1 MLIHH
6 REVSLHFAAV
16 LFRGIVNFE
25 EIFFGI
31 VSFGDGNGNIVREGV
46 RCPAVVL
53 WMYNYG

>member
-1 MLIHH
+1 MLKFHFI
-6 REVSLHFAAV
+6 FAAV
-16 LFRGIVNFE
+16 LLRGTVNLE